1 MLTYDCVN
9 RETTMAIVDVQP
21 YGYLATRKMG
31 IKVNRAFTTKDVA
44 NPIRRGTVAVLYLQQ
59 VMCRVAFLPATN
71 PSKVPRL
78 AANDVQLWRGSPR
91 KIGL

>member
-21 YGYLATRKMG
+21 CGYLATQKMG
-31 IKVNRAFTTKDVA
+31 IKVNRAFTTKGVA
-44 NPIRRGTVAVLYLQQ
+44 NPIRREAVTVLYLQQ
-59 VMCRVAFLPATN
+59 VMCRVAFLPATH

-78 AANDVQLWRGSPR
+78 AANDVQLRCASPR
-91 KIGL
+91 KVGR